1 MGAVS
6 TRHAGK
12 RSRSGHSAQARR
24 GEGGERR
31 EGDQLLP
38 QPRADGVRDAAGAR
52 VGDPLAARRGR
63 EEAQGGRGRRQAALR
78 ADFERARE
86 FFGGELPTDGARGLA
101 VFFSGENDLFE
112 VIRLPRSVQ
121 SEVVIS
127 DSPFIE
133 PLVDLVSGSW
143 CILLCNRRTGRI
155 FRGSSDRI
163 EEVAR
168 ITSEDVPPQADAGG
182 LSQSRYER
190 GQDEEVHRHLKRVA
204 DVLHRRFRRARF
216 DHLLIGSPEE
226 LTSDVERTLH
236 PDIAQR
242 LAGRLSV
249 DVENTTDDDVL
260 ATARPLSRSTSGPR
274 SVTALDRLKQGVGA
288 GGRGVAGLDDA
299 LGVLNERRVET
310 LLIEERFQMP
320 GRVCPQC
327 GSLFPENVTTC
338 PADETATEPVRRHRR
353 GGGRAGR
360 RAVGGRDH
368 HPPPRRPRAD
378 GRGRRGAPLLAVAGL
393 AQEAPQ
399 PLRVARRRKGRSRT
413 GHGGCR
419 ARLAAARAARAASRL
434 AAARAGTS
442 SRRTR
447 RAAA

>member
-1 MGAVS
+1 M
-6 TRHAGK
+6 
-12 RSRSGHSAQARR
+12 
-24 GEGGERR
+24 
-31 EGDQLLP
+31 
-38 QPRADGVRDAAGAR
+38 
-52 VGDPLAARRGR
+52 
-63 EEAQGGRGRRQAALR
+63 
-78 ADFERARE
+78 
-86 FFGGELPTDGARGLA
+86 
-101 VFFSGENDLFE
+101 
-112 VIRLPRSVQ
+112 Q

-168 ITSEDVPPQADAGG
+168 ITSEEVPPQADAGG

-226 LTSDVERTLH
+226 LTSEVERTLH

-242 LAGRLSV
+242 LAGRLSI

-260 ATARPLSRSTSGPR
+260 AAARPLIEEHERAAER
-274 SVTALDRLKQGVGA
+274 DALDRLKQGVGA
-288 GGRGVAGLDDA
+288 GGRGVAGLDDV

-310 LLIEERFQMP
+310 LLLEERFQMP

-327 GSLFPENVTTC
+327 GSLLPESVTSC
-338 PADETATEPVRRHRR
+338 PADGKATDLYDDIVEE
-353 GGGRAGR
+353 
-360 RAVGGRDH
+360 AVE
-368 HPPPRRPRAD
+368 
-378 GRGRRGAPLLAVAGL
+378 LAVAQSADVIITRYHDDLEEMGGVG
-393 AQEAPQ
+393 AV
-399 PLRVARRRKGRSRT
+399 LRF
-413 GHGGCR
+413 
-419 ARLAAARAARAASRL
+419 
-434 AAARAGTS
+434 
-442 SRRTR
+442 
-447 RAAA
+447 